1 MRRTKAERRDRAGAI
16 VGPVHEQLPLAAT
29 QVIAESFGLAV
40 AAVDQGLKIPFQ
52 VGPTPLEA
60 TVAPVHL
67 RSVAGH
73 DARELGREQLDHR
86 RRLAG
91 GPQSEDSELA
101 GHERPQP
108 SLAILFF
115 GRRFVAAELVLLRQ
129 LGDQLVVR
137 SPEGRRGLALHFH
150 RDRRTTGLAEQ
161 GGEKLGRPSLTLPVV
176 GHQQRRECHQPW
188 PRLALRHARR
198 QLRAGHFTAVSTRE
212 PMTPVLG
219 DVRLD
224 LGQFPHLV
232 AERGGVA
239 TAKRCPAL
247 AALARLELLDLVALA
262 GGHERA
268 LVLRVPVGR
277 PASSSTSV
285 SAVVAWRAG
294 AACSAAA
301 TSSGASCPS
310 PADATRPVPPAARRF
325 PPTSWR
331 MIP

>member
-1 MRRTKAERRDRAGAI
+1 M
-16 VGPVHEQLPLAAT
+16 
-29 QVIAESFGLAV
+29 
-40 AAVDQGLKIPFQ
+40 
-52 VGPTPLEA
+52 GPTPLEA
-60 TVAPVHL
+60 TGAPVHL

-91 GPQSEDSELA
+91 GPQSEHSELA

-108 SLAILFF
+108 SLAVLFF

-137 SPEGRRGLALHFH
+137 SPEGRRGLALHLH
-150 RDRRTTGLAEQ
+150 RERRTTGLAEQ

-176 GHQQRRECHQPW
+176 GHQQRGECHQPW

-198 QLRAGHFTAVSTRE
+198 QLRAGQFTAVSTRE

-262 GGHERA
+262 GGHERCLCFLCPGWPPRFFFDFGFCCGGLA
-268 LVLRVPVGR
+268 CGCRVLGGSDEFWGVLPFPCRR
-277 PASSSTSV
+277 NSSS
-285 SAVVAWRAG
+285 SAR
-294 AACSAAA
+294 
-301 TSSGASCPS
+301 S
-310 PADATRPVPPAARRF
+310 PAISANKG
-325 PPTSWR
+325 R